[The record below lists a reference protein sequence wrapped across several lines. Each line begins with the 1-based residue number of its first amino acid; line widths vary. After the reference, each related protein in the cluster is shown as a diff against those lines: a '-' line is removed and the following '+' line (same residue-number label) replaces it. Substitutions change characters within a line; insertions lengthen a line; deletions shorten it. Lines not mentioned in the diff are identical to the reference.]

1 MVEYVLVEGGILMKN
16 IKKNEKL
23 VTRIVSGGLSL
34 VLVASGFALGKLD
47 SKNNNSS
54 KDNNASS
61 DEFVNEYL
69 EDYITKRSTLEQEI
83 ENLLKQKEEL
93 QDSKT
98 FDIED
103 LIVIEHTKADGQ
115 SNLFILYSSGIDGI
129 YHEYHKNFSA
139 WYRLHDDTEEHVY
152 DFCPE
157 YVHFNEGEPLF
168 NYLTDEEIEKIT
180 SNGGKTT
187 ILDLDQIL
195 NRMRNEYQEQ
205 LSQKTCSRS
214 LTNN

>member
-1 MVEYVLVEGGILMKN
+1 MKN

-23 VTRIVSGGLSL
+23 MTRIVSGGLSL

-47 SKNNNSS
+47 SKNNSSS

-83 ENLLKQKEEL
+83 EKLLKQKEEL
-93 QDSKT
+93 QNSKT
-98 FDIED
+98 FDVND
-103 LIVIEHTKADGQ
+103 LIVIEHTTADSQ
-115 SNLFILYSSGIDGI
+115 SDLFILHSFGTDGI
-129 YHEYHKNFSA
+129 YYEYHNNFKA
-139 WYRLHDDTEEHVY
+139 WYKLHDYTEEHVQ
-152 DFCPE
+152 DFCSE

-180 SNGGKTT
+180 GNGGIITT
-187 ILDLDQIL
+187 LDLDQIL

-205 LSQKTCSRS
+205 LSQKNYSRS

>member
-1 MVEYVLVEGGILMKN
+1 MKN
-16 IKKNEKL
+16 IKINEKL
-23 VTRIVSGGLSL
+23 MTRIVSGGLSL

-47 SKNNNSS
+47 SKNNSSS

-83 ENLLKQKEEL
+83 EKLLKQKEEL
-93 QDSKT
+93 QNSKT
-98 FDIED
+98 FDVND
-103 LIVIEHTKADGQ
+103 LIVIEHTTADSQ
-115 SNLFILYSSGIDGI
+115 SDLFILHSSGTGGI
-129 YHEYHKNFSA
+129 YFEYHNNFKA
-139 WYRLHDDTEEHVY
+139 WYKLHDYTEEHVQ
-152 DFCPE
+152 DFCSE

-180 SNGGKTT
+180 GNGGKITT
-187 ILDLDQIL
+187 LDLDQIL

-205 LSQKTCSRS
+205 LSQKNYSRS

>member
-1 MVEYVLVEGGILMKN
+1 MKN
-16 IKKNEKL
+16 IKINEKL
-23 VTRIVSGGLSL
+23 MTRIVSGGLSL

-47 SKNNNSS
+47 SKNNSSS

-83 ENLLKQKEEL
+83 EKLLKQKEEL
-93 QDSKT
+93 QNSKT
-98 FDIED
+98 FDVND
-103 LIVIEHTKADGQ
+103 LIVIEHTTADSQ
-115 SNLFILYSSGIDGI
+115 SDLFILHSSGTGGI
-129 YHEYHKNFSA
+129 YFEYHNNFKA
-139 WYRLHDDTEEHVY
+139 WYKLHDYTEEHVQS
-152 DFCPE
+152 FCSE

-180 SNGGKTT
+180 GNGGKITT
-187 ILDLDQIL
+187 LDLDQIL

-205 LSQKTCSRS
+205 LSQKNYSRS